1 MKKQMNVFGCNK
13 KLANVDP
20 PKRPLE
26 DKLQNL
32 KEIIKFNDDKV
43 ILKTKIQFWAC
54 FLKMSWLI
62 LMLSADI
69 FLSLENILSVTAIN
83 A

>member
-1 MKKQMNVFGCNK
+1 MNVFGCNK

-43 ILKTKIQFWAC
+43 IWKLR
-54 FLKMSWLI
+54 SNP
-62 LMLSADI
+62 
-69 FLSLENILSVTAIN
+69 ESVFAN
-83 A
+83 LDSS

>member
-43 ILKTKIQFWAC
+43 ISKTKIQ
-54 FLKMSWLI
+54 S
-62 LMLSADI
+62 
-69 FLSLENILSVTAIN
+69 
-83 A
+83 